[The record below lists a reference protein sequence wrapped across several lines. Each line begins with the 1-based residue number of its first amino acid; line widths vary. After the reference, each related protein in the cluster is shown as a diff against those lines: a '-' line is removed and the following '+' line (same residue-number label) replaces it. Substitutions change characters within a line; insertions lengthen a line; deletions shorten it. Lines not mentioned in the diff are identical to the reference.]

1 VLRRIDVRGGRRGIV
16 DGRVEVFG
24 VVGADALWWWWSQL
38 VWKEI

>member
-1 VLRRIDVRGGRRGIV
+1 MRGGRRGIV

-24 VVGADALWWWWSQL
+24 VVGADALWWWSQF